1 VIVLSEPHLRYIPR
15 AYLVYD
21 HRSRTQFVL
30 GKDAPDGRPADSGG
44 GKIVVTPEAGGLHHR
59 LIVMRYKRDSPDF
72 RPACDHT
79 EAIDANV
86 AVAAVAEDLATRA
99 RSHSL
104 RTLYEPWEPGGL

>member
-1 VIVLSEPHLRYIPR
+1 MGTSKFATSDENPHEFSNSPW
-15 AYLVYD
+15 
-21 HRSRTQFVL
+21 T
-30 GKDAPDGRPADSGG
+30 GG

-59 LIVMRYKRDSPDF
+59 LIVMRHKRDSPDF
-72 RPACDHT
+72 RPARDDT

-86 AVAAVAEDLATRA
+86 AVAAVAEDLAARA